1 MRPISLHLAGFTAF
15 RGPTDIDFTGADLF
29 ALTGPTGSGKS
40 SVIDAICFALYG
52 SIPRLGGV
60 APVVSLG
67 KAETRIRLVFEVEGE
82 TYTVSRLVVRQGDG
96 ASQRDVRLEG
106 AGFAIE
112 GVREVDARIA
122 RLLGLG
128 FDHFTR
134 TVVLP
139 QGRFAAFLEDGPAA
153 REKLLKQLLD
163 LGVYEEMRKRGASHA
178 SRLEGELGAVD
189 AQLHDLL
196 VDSSQVSETEAR
208 LERLTKLREQ
218 VTESAEVEEKATTA
232 LDEARAARERVVADV
247 TRLEAVNPPGDVTDL
262 GERLQA
268 ARAAADASAKSVAA
282 AEAMVSRL
290 NEERIALGEL
300 AALDRAI
307 ETHGRASDFR
317 ERVVKG
323 RELLEKAKARQE
335 TATQG
340 VARAEAA
347 VDAATAILREL
358 ERTHA
363 AHAIRAGLRDG
374 DPCPVCLQ
382 AIAAVPSEAQPA
394 DLDRA
399 ERDLGEARAERE
411 SSVADATEATSELAR
426 LEGLMAQRAEE
437 LTAAEKLAEALPPL
451 DEVMQTR
458 ERMVALDSELRTA
471 RESLEAPRQE
481 FAAAVSRMESAEK
494 AGMVAAEALD
504 RVRDS
509 LAGLEPPVP
518 DRVDP
523 ARAWAELMEWCSA
536 RQSAL
541 ETRRTGL
548 GVEVARLA
556 EEVEGIRR
564 SLRAEAI
571 EAGLTDPGDD
581 LRVAVAAALAATE
594 TTLARLRSDLGKKQ
608 GLQSRRKSLDAERAR
623 YDETAKLLRSNR
635 FQQWLIEEALV
646 GLVEFANAEL
656 AKLAGGAYSLAVD
669 GGEFEV
675 IDHRNAE
682 ARRSVKTLSGGETFL
697 VSLALALALAERVV
711 ATSAIG
717 TARIESM
724 FLDEGFGTLDSET
737 LDTVASVVQELGSR
751 ERMIGLVTHV
761 RELAEQIPIRF
772 EVRKLPDGAAVT
784 RVDA

>member
-1 MRPISLHLAGFTAF
+1 MRPVSLHLAGFTAF
-15 RGPTDIDFTGADLF
+15 RSPTDIDFTGADLF

-40 SVIDAICFALYG
+40 SIIDAICFALYG
-52 SIPRLGGV
+52 SIPRLSGV

-82 TYTVSRLVVRQGDG
+82 SYTVSRLIVRQGEG
-96 ASQRDVRLEG
+96 AAQRDVRLEG
-106 AGFAIE
+106 VGFAIE
-112 GVREVDARIA
+112 GVREVDARIS

-163 LGVYEEMRKRGASHA
+163 LGVYEEMRKRGAGHA
-178 SRLEGELGAVD
+178 SRLEGEIGVVD

-196 VDSSQVSETEAR
+196 VDASQVAETEAR
-208 LERLTKLREQ
+208 LERLEQLRERIA
-218 VTESAEVEEKATTA
+218 ESAETEEKATTA
-232 LDEARAARERVVADV
+232 LGEARVARERVVVDLA
-247 TRLEAVNPPGDVTDL
+247 RLDGVKPPEDLTDL
-262 GERLQA
+262 GRRMRA
-268 ARAAADASAKSVAA
+268 ARAAAEAA
-282 AEAMVSRL
+282 AKQLADREATVARL
-290 NEERIALGEL
+290 NDERMVLGEL

-307 ETHGRASDFR
+307 EAYGRASDFR
-317 ERVVKG
+317 ERVAKG
-323 RELLEKAKARQE
+323 RELLAATEARQK
-335 TATQG
+335 A
-340 VARAEAA
+340 ASAALSRAEAA
-347 VDAATAILREL
+347 VEAATAVLRDL

-363 AHAIRAGLRDG
+363 AHAIRSGLKDG

-382 AIAAVPSEAQPA
+382 TIATVPSEAPPT
-394 DLDRA
+394 DLARA
-399 ERDLGEARAERE
+399 ERDLGEARHGRDRTAT
-411 SSVADATEATSELAR
+411 DASEVTAELAR
-426 LEGLMAQRAEE
+426 LEGLIAQRSEE
-437 LTAAEKLAEALPPL
+437 LAAAEKLVETLLPL
-451 DEVMQTR
+451 EQVMRTR
-458 ERMVALDSELRTA
+458 DRVAALDAELATA
-471 RESLEAPRQE
+471 RELLKAARQE
-481 FAAAVSRMESAEK
+481 SAAAGSGLQNAER
-494 AGMVAAEALD
+494 AGTVAAEALD

-518 DRVDP
+518 DRADP

-536 RQSAL
+536 RRSTL
-541 ETRRTGL
+541 EARRTELDG
-548 GVEVARLA
+548 EVARRE

-564 SLRAEAI
+564 ALRAEAVG
-571 EAGLTDPGDD
+571 AGLDDTGDD
-581 LRVAVAAALAATE
+581 PRVSVAAAVAATE
-594 TTLARLRSDLGKKQ
+594 TTLSRLRSDLDKKQ
-608 GLQSRRKSLDAERAR
+608 GLGSRRKSLEAERAR
-623 YDETAKLLRSNR
+623 YDGTARLLRSNR

-656 AKLAGGAYSLAVD
+656 VKLADGAYSLVVD

-751 ERMIGLVTHV
+751 ERMLGLVTHV
-761 RELAEQIPIRF
+761 RELAEQMPTRF
-772 EVRKLPDGAAVT
+772 EVRKLADGATVT
-784 RVDA
+784 RVDL